1 MQELRWIL
9 LAVGAIVILGVWV
22 WGRFS
27 AYRAAQ
33 ADKRAAAEALAAERG
48 YSDAE
53 FTSPGESFG
62 PTIGAEPPFEVD
74 DGYLD
79 TEEMPTVSSAD
90 SRHSP
95 MDPPII
101 TLDGLPEDMD
111 YVELSASRP
120 AAPSIP
126 VIEPLRP
133 TPPTLATPVHPPA
146 RPTPRPSPP
155 TRNAMPWPPPA
166 AEPTPASVA
175 AAPVEPSAAAPTT
188 PRQGLR
194 EPDAVVSPVN
204 PRPVSATPAP
214 TQPPPA
220 ANSPEPKSDRLQRI
234 VAVRLVM
241 LSGRL
246 ATGEQLAQAFR
257 AEQVEYGRYRIFHR
271 MGAGERPIFSVASLV
286 EPGSFDPDTMA
297 TERYLGVS
305 MFAVFPGPVA
315 APQAFDELV
324 ATGRRLAERLGAVL
338 QDDTGQSLSGPR
350 LQTIREELM
359 NFESLATLARSGRRP
374 D

>member
-9 LAVGAIVILGVWV
+9 LAVGAILILGIWV

-27 AYRAAQ
+27 AYRAAKAAQ
-33 ADKRAAAEALAAERG
+33 RAAAEALAAERG

-53 FTSPGESFG
+53 LTEAGESFG
-62 PTIGAEPPFEVD
+62 PAIGTEPSIDVD

-79 TEEMPTVSSAD
+79 TAEMPTVSSAD
-90 SRHSP
+90 SRQSP
-95 MDPPII
+95 VDPPII
-101 TLDGLPEDMD
+101 TLDGLPEDID
-111 YVELSASRP
+111 DVELSISRASP
-120 AAPSIP
+120 PTMP

-146 RPTPRPSPP
+146 RLTPRPIPP
-155 TRNAMPWPPPA
+155 ARHAMPWPPPA
-166 AEPTPASVA
+166 AEPTPT
-175 AAPVEPSAAAPTT
+175 PPPAPT
-188 PRQGLR
+188 PRPVVR
-194 EPDAVVSPVN
+194 EPAASGSVPPTTRS
-204 PRPVSATPAP
+204 VSATPASSTSTSTSATP
-214 TQPPPA
+214 APA
-220 ANSPEPKSDRLQRI
+220 AQNAENKSDRLQRI

-257 AEQVEYGRYRIFHR
+257 AEQLDYGRYRIFHR
-271 MGAGERPIFSVASLV
+271 LGEGERPIFSVASLV

-297 TERYLGVS
+297 SERYLGVS

-315 APQAFDELV
+315 APKAFDELV

-338 QDDTGQSLSGPR
+338 QDDMGQSLTGQR
-350 LQTIREELM
+350 LQTLRDELM